1 MEQWGLGRERGGGLL
16 EEAGSQ
22 SQLRGEIEDELLITK
37 S

>member
-1 MEQWGLGRERGGGLL
+1 MEQWGLGRERRGGLL

-22 SQLRGEIEDELLITK
+22 SRLRGEIEDELLITK